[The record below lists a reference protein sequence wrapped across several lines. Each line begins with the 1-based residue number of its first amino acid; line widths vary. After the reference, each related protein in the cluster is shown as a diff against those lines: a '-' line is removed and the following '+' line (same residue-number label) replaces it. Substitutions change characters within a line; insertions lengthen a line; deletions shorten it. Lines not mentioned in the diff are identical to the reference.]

1 MELVPHLH
9 LGAAIVESA
18 APYQHARNSRGGGV
32 QVDLLVQ
39 TARSAYMVEVKR
51 KSRIGM
57 EIEAEVE
64 AEVEAKMRRLHVRKG
79 MSVHPAIVYL
89 GELSK
94 EVEGDGFF
102 DAVIPAE
109 KLLLRAKW
117 GCRPV

>member
-39 TARSAYMVEVKR
+39 TARSAYVVEVKR

-57 EIEAEVE
+57 EIE